1 MNRGVLVML
10 AAVTV
15 VIGTLTVGQ
24 VLANARAD
32 EESAGIAPEQRTA
45 VISSAYSAW
54 DNPFQRM
61 AFRAYGLHP
70 IASGGPDQCGGGD
83 EGPMFEVTGYTLFGI
98 ALDTMTCRDGPVW
111 TPEPVSPEG
120 PH

>member
-1 MNRGVLVML
+1 MAIAMVVS
-10 AAVTV
+10 V

-24 VLANARAD
+24 VLADARAD

-61 AFRAYGLHP
+61 AFHAYGLHP